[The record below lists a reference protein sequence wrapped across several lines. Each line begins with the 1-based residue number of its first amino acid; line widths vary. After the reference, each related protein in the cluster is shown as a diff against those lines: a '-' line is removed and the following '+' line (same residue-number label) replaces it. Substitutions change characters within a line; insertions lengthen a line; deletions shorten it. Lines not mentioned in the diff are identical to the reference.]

1 MTEERLRFMIK
12 VNNYYSEQDA
22 RSFVRECDEA
32 FFKRLD
38 AVAKEI
44 SESEDVSIIGLTG
57 PTCSGKTTMADI
69 LIGRL
74 KGTKRRVHI
83 ISLDDFF
90 FERDILDAMND
101 DGKID
106 YDSPDTIDMS
116 LLSVCTKEILNG
128 DRVVLPKYDFL
139 SGKRVSGDVIDAGK
153 NDIFIFEGIQVLY
166 PNVAELFSNNSA
178 YKSIYISPQSEIY
191 AGGKL
196 FLPNHIRF
204 LRRLVRDFNFRGAS
218 ADFTIYL
225 WDSVRK
231 NEDKYIIPNARLCN
245 YMIDSTLGYDINMLA
260 PYLKRLLSMP
270 HAGKGNISELEYR
283 SVSEEIL
290 KEIKN
295 VHEMKKEYLSEN
307 SLYRE
312 FI

>member
-1 MTEERLRFMIK
+1 MIK

-22 RSFVRECDEA
+22 RNFVRECDEA
-32 FFKRLD
+32 FFRRLD
-38 AVAKEI
+38 AVAKKI

-69 LIGRL
+69 LIDRL
-74 KGTKRRVHI
+74 EGTKRRVHI

-90 FERDILDAMND
+90 FERDILDSMND

-153 NDIFIFEGIQVLY
+153 NDIFIFEGIQILY

-245 YMIDSTLGYDINMLA
+245 YIIDSTLGYDINMLA
-260 PYLKRLLSMP
+260 PYLKKLLSMP
-270 HAGKGNISELEYR
+270 HAGRGNISELEYR